1 MLCRVRAAVHSRRNE
16 SPHSHCLRSGRRRK
30 SSGASSRASH
40 FSTLSGA
47 PGLAQGSACDTEIWP
62 PFANDVSMPAA
73 SRRSSTLTSWPDL
86 LRNQAVVT
94 PTTPAPRT
102 RTFMTGLLFKGW
114 REQRTALA
122 PLPLSLEVA
131 LSLRDSAPPARGLA
145 PSVGGPA
152 FGPPL
157 SRIRLMSAP
166 VLG

>member
-16 SPHSHCLRSGRRRK
+16 RPHSHCLTSGRRRK

-40 FSTLSGA
+40 FSSLSGA
-47 PGLAQGSACDTEIWP
+47 AGLAQGSACDTEIWP
-62 PFANDVSMPAA
+62 PLANDVSRPAA

-102 RTFMTGLLFKGW
+102 RTFMTGPPFKGW
-114 REQRTALA
+114 REQKTVLA

-131 LSLRDSAPPARGLA
+131 LYLRDSATAALLL
-145 PSVGGPA
+145 
-152 FGPPL
+152 PL
-157 SRIRLMSAP
+157 
-166 VLG
+166 